1 MVIVVISSLSE
12 KKFKADNKNVY
23 SSAQFCLGSISG
35 KLQHVKSEELIFK
48 GNVYDFSDNYK
59 TIDKSD
65 LLNIFKYLIVKN
77 NKKMVFRLIKKM
89 FITLLSFSESL
100 AQVAKVSNHTK
111 RISLKM
117 NHVLLDLLL
126 LISVQMNFI
135 IIYL

>member
-111 RISLKM
+111 LISLKM

-126 LISVQMNFI
+126 LISIQMNFI